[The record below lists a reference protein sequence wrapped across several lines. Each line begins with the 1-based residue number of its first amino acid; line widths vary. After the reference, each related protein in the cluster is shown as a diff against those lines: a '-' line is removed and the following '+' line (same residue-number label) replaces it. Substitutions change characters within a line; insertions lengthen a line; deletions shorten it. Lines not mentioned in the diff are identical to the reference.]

1 MNLTTHLHIT
11 AWALA
16 IILLIITLVLYSKGN
31 KKGGKITHMILRLDY
46 LLILYSGGSLL
57 TYLLT
62 HNFSAYGSSLVPES
76 IVKALAGLWVIVAM
90 ELIAVKTGKGK
101 PTKGA
106 WIQFA
111 IAFIIT
117 LILGFG
123 RLPLG
128 V

>member
-1 MNLTTHLHIT
+1 MTTHLHIT

-16 IILLIITLVLYSKGN
+16 IILLIITVALYGKGN

-57 TYLLT
+57 SYLLT
-62 HNFSAYGSSLVPES
+62 HDYSASYGASLLPEV
-76 IVKALAGLWVIVAM
+76 IVKGLAGLWVIVAM
-90 ELIAVKTGKGK
+90 ELICVKTGKDK
-101 PTKGA
+101 PAKGA
-106 WIQFA
+106 WIQLI

-117 LILGFG
+117 LVLGFW
-123 RLPLG
+123 RLPLS

>member
-1 MNLTTHLHIT
+1 MTTHLHIT

-16 IILLIITLVLYSKGN
+16 IILLIITIALYRKGN
-31 KKGGKITHMILRLDY
+31 MKGGKIAHMILRLDY

-62 HNFSAYGSSLVPES
+62 HNFSAYGSSLVPEV

-101 PTKGA
+101 SAKGP
-106 WIQFA
+106 WIQLV
-111 IAFIIT
+111 IALIIT